1 MRNWNPALVCSP
13 QRDKIYKNEHKQT
26 QKIVFFESEETF
38 VQSGVWNEKAIEFM
52 AFSTKKI

>member
-26 QKIVFFESEETF
+26 QKIVFFLIGRNICSEW
-38 VQSGVWNEKAIEFM
+38 GMK
-52 AFSTKKI
+52 